1 MWLWQPREQSDDAFH
16 RGADISMLS
25 QFKEEEE
32 VLFPPCTMLEVIPP
46 KPEQQ
51 AAHAPADFSIGCA
64 SAPRQVL

>member
-1 MWLWQPREQSDDAFH
+1 
-16 RGADISMLS
+16 MLS
-25 QFKEEEE
+25 QFAAEQE